1 VLCGEQA
8 VIDTIEILIEDL
20 YSLSEPWRGRFLDL
34 VAHLATG
41 DGCGERAPE
50 REQLVNW
57 LWADPRL
64 CREVKL
70 LLDSWPGSSA

>member
-1 VLCGEQA
+1 MFDK
-8 VIDTIEILIEDL
+8 IDGLVEDL
-20 YSLSEPWRGRFLDL
+20 YSLGEPWRGRFLDL

-41 DGCGERAPE
+41 DGCDGRMPE
-50 REQLVNW
+50 REQLANW

-70 LLDSWPGSSA
+70 LLDAWPGSGA

>member
-1 VLCGEQA
+1 VL
-8 VIDTIEILIEDL
+8 DMIEVLVEDL
-20 YSLSEPWRGRFLDL
+20 YSLREPWRGRFLNL

-41 DGCGERAPE
+41 NGGDGRAPG
-50 REQLVNW
+50 REQLANW

-70 LLDSWPGSSA
+70 LLDAWSRSGA

>member
-1 VLCGEQA
+1 
-8 VIDTIEILIEDL
+8 LIEDL
-20 YSLSEPWRGRFLDL
+20 YALREPWRGRFLNL

-41 DGCGERAPE
+41 GQGDGCAPG
-50 REQLVNW
+50 REQVVNW

-70 LLDSWPGSSA
+70 LLDAWPRSGV